1 VNAPTALGDVIAERH
16 LVLTAADRPARD
28 VVVQLGRPVAMG
40 GVGVGDDCWC
50 AVQVAIDGHAGP
62 VRAIGG
68 VDAVQALHL
77 AWAFA
82 ELQLSLLARDEG
94 GTLRWPG
101 GDLYESAASAAS
113 PSTSSDRA

>member
-1 VNAPTALGDVIAERH
+1 MSGPTRLGDVIAERR
-16 LVLTAADRPARD
+16 LVFTAADRPARD

-40 GVGVGDDCWC
+40 DVVVGDDCWC
-50 AVQVAIDGHAGP
+50 AVQVAVDGHAGP

-101 GDLYESAASAAS
+101 GDRYDCGAGAAS
-113 PSTSSDRA
+113 PSPSSDRA

>member
-1 VNAPTALGDVIAERH
+1 VSGPTRLGDVIAERR
-16 LVLTAADRPARD
+16 LVLAAGGRPARD

-40 GVGVGDDCWC
+40 DGVVGDDCWC

-77 AWAFA
+77 ARAIA
-82 ELQLSLLARDEG
+82 ESQLSLRARDEG

-101 GDLYESAASAAS
+101 GDRYESTAGAES
-113 PSTSSDRA
+113 PSPSSDRA